1 MYVFLHFNLIE
12 YLRIFVYTTL
22 ILPINIIHMRLAKL
36 ILSSLLIILFSCK
49 TSDIQVPK
57 KNKAPKNVIL
67 LIGDGTGLSQVS
79 SAFYFKESTPN
90 YARFK
95 HIGLIKTSSSR
106 EDITDSAAGATAF
119 ASGVKTYNGA
129 IGVADDSTE
138 VATIV
143 EIVSP
148 KNIKSGVIS
157 TSSIVHATP
166 ASFYAHAL
174 SRRFYEEIASDMA
187 VSNIDFFA
195 GGGTK
200 FFNNRKDG
208 RDLFKDLRAKQFN
221 LDTTKLRDFNSIKS
235 YSKVGYLFGPEHMP
249 PTAKG
254 RGDYLPKATELG
266 IQFLNK
272 DNSSFFLMVEGS
284 QIDWGGHANDSDY
297 LVSEL
302 IDFDNAIGKALD
314 FAQKDGN
321 TLVIVTADHETGGFT
336 LASTKKKN
344 AEGKEYSDYAEITGT
359 FSTGGHSATLI
370 PVFAYGPG
378 ADKFSGVYENNDI
391 FHKILKVTG
400 WKE

>member
-1 MYVFLHFNLIE
+1 
-12 YLRIFVYTTL
+12 
-22 ILPINIIHMRLAKL
+22 MRLTKL
-36 ILSSLLIILFSCK
+36 VLSSLIIVLFSCK
-49 TSDIQVPK
+49 TTNIQTPEKSEVSK
-57 KNKAPKNVIL
+57 KLKTPKNVIL
-67 LIGDGTGLSQVS
+67 LIGDGTGLTQIS
-79 SAFYFKESTPN
+79 SAFYFKEAIPN

-95 HIGLIKTSSSR
+95 HIGLINTSSSR

-148 KNIKSGVIS
+148 KNIKTGVIS

-166 ASFYAHAL
+166 ASFYAHVL
-174 SRRFYEEIASDMA
+174 NRGLYEEIAADMTVSD
-187 VSNIDFFA
+187 IDFFA

-200 FFNNRKDG
+200 FFNKRKDG
-208 RDLFKDLRAKQFN
+208 IDLFKDLKAKEF
-221 LDTTKLRDFNSIKS
+221 LIDTTKLGDFNSIKS
-235 YSKVGYLFGPEHMP
+235 YSKAGYLFGYNHMP

-254 RGDYLPKATELG
+254 RGDYLPRATELG

-272 DNSSFFLMVEGS
+272 DNSNFFLMVEGS

-302 IDFDNAIGKALD
+302 IDFDNTIGKALD
-314 FAQKDGN
+314 FAERDGN

-336 LASTKKKN
+336 LASTTKKN
-344 AEGKEYSDYAEITGT
+344 SEGKEYSDYAEITGT

-378 ADKFSGVYENNDI
+378 AEEFIGVYQNNDI
-391 FHKILKVTG
+391 FHKILEVTG
-400 WKE
+400 WKKQL